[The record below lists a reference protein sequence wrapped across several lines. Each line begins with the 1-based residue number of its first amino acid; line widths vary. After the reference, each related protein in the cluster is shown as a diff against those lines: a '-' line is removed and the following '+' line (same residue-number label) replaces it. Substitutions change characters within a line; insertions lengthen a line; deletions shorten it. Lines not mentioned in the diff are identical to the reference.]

1 MDMQPAVGRGLPV
14 VSYEQIFEHYKD
26 KIFSFAWKILRSTT
40 DTEEAVQETFLKLY
54 VNYERLDP
62 AGSISSLI
70 FTTTKNICI
79 DMLRKRKTKLTL
91 NHPMMKHEGWEDQA
105 AEANRPEDALIRK
118 EASEH
123 LLLAIEKLPKAYR
136 LMVYQRYVLDMS
148 MEEIVEFNHVKMN
161 TVKSRLK
168 RGRDLLKKHLDKAKN
183 DWP

>member
-14 VSYEQIFEHYKD
+14 VSYEQLFERYKD

-54 VNYERLDP
+54 VNFERLDP

-91 NHPMMKHEGWEDQA
+91 SHPMMNHEGWENQV
-105 AEANRPEDALIRK
+105 AEANRPEDALISK

-123 LLLAIEKLPKAYR
+123 LFAAIDKLPKAYR
-136 LMVYQRYVLDMS
+136 MMVYQRYVLDMS
-148 MEEIVEFNHVKMN
+148 MEEIVELNQVKMN

-168 RGRDLLKKHLDKAKN
+168 RGRDLLKKHLEKS
-183 DWP
+183 